1 MSHTLN
7 FRRASVKELS
17 LARVGNPLRS
27 EPLKTSNELC
37 RFSDEDAAV
46 LTPSFLKPFK
56 NLEAKQ
62 FVHHSSLDLN
72 EVYRYAKTIFGDAGR
87 LLDHGRKIAR
97 HLYNTSKHPN
107 IKPGDLCIAQV
118 SDLLVDGEPRQALS
132 IIKSESK
139 VPFLEIADTDGNLE
153 LIAHQGIS
161 PDKID
166 KGCLIIEQDPDNG
179 FLVYTFD
186 RSSSGTHFW
195 MRDFLGVQFRRNAD
209 YMTRRYADMC
219 VSFAKEGLPDDM
231 GAEER
236 SRIAGQTMSYFEEK
250 DEFDLKHFREE
261 ALKEP
266 EVIERFDHFRE
277 NQGDHE
283 EGGALEENFVIAKK
297 AARKAASRFRS
308 GIKLDCGVNLAF
320 TPAFNEEGE
329 GAFERGYDEGK
340 GKKFVKIY
348 YDEEV

>member
-7 FRRASVKELS
+7 FRRAGVSKLS

-27 EPLKTSNELC
+27 EPLHTSKELC
-37 RFSDEDAAV
+37 RFSSEDAAV

-72 EVYRYAKTIFGDAGR
+72 EVYRYAKTIFQDTEG
-87 LLDHGRKIAR
+87 LLDYGRKIAR

-107 IKPGDLCIAQV
+107 IKRGDLCIALV
-118 SDLLVDGEPRQALS
+118 TDLLVDGEPRQALS

-139 VPFLEIADTDGNLE
+139 VPFLEVADTDGNLE

-166 KGCLIIEQDPDNG
+166 KGCLIIEQDLENG
-179 FLVYTFD
+179 LLVYTFD
-186 RSSSGTHFW
+186 KSSSGTHFW
-195 MRDFLGVQFRRNAD
+195 MRDFLGVKFRRDSD

-219 VSFAKEGLPDDM
+219 VSFAKEGLPEQV

-236 SRIAGQTMSYFEEK
+236 TRIAGQAMGYFEER

-266 EVIERFDHFRE
+266 EVIEKFDQFRKSQDDE
-277 NQGDHE
+277 DGT
-283 EGGALEENFVIAKK
+283 ALEDNFVIAKK
-297 AARKAASRFRS
+297 AARKAATRFRS
-308 GIKLDCGVNLAF
+308 TMKLDCGVNLSFAPSF
-320 TPAFNEEGE
+320 TQEGE
-329 GAFERGYDEGK
+329 GAFERGVDEKTGR
-340 GKKFVKIY
+340 KFVKIY
-348 YDEEV
+348 YREEL